1 MPIRKVKPRSDR
13 GSLKDLVANPI
24 DSEPEMEPTAY
35 EIRLKK
41 LYEFAETYKDRALQ
55 AASGFITT
63 NYISDKNALP
73 LSAFRIREMVNDIK
87 SKSPDI
93 INKLTQ
99 EMSGYIQDELSADAI
114 AYLTRKRIKI
124 ASKHQPSFWRARK
137 S

>member
-13 GSLKDLVANPI
+13 GSLKDLAVNSI
-24 DSEPEMEPTAY
+24 DLESEMPPTSY

-41 LYEFAETYKDRALQ
+41 LYEFAETYKDKALQ

-63 NYISDKNALP
+63 NYIGDKNALP

-93 INKLTQ
+93 INNLSQ
-99 EMSGYIQDELSADAI
+99 EMGGYIQDELSADAI
-114 AYLTRKRIKI
+114 AYLSKKRIKI
-124 ASKHQPSFWRARK
+124 ASKHQPSFWRASK